1 MEITCRFPGCDR
13 PVQAKF
19 LCMGHY
25 QQSRRGRVLSQLRPY
40 RYSDLRIIR
49 SVRWEPPQLKAKHK
63 CIDWMLTRTPDA
75 VEGPRIALSL
85 ATKEDDQ
92 ERWSTHHHWRA
103 EYLGYAPCEE
113 IGATASLLIEAIQAE
128 FGEADVTFENDIDY
142 SKEGR
147 HT

>member
-1 MEITCRFPGCDR
+1 MEVTCRFPGCDR

-25 QQSRRGRVLSQLRPY
+25 QQSRRGRVLSPLRPY
-40 RYSDLRIIR
+40 KHSDLRIIR
-49 SVRWEPPQLKAKHK
+49 FERWEPPQLKGKHK
-63 CIDWMLTRTPDA
+63 CIDWMLTRTPEA

-85 ATKEDDQ
+85 A
-92 ERWSTHHHWRA
+92 SPGSIHHHWRA

-113 IGATASLLIEAIQAE
+113 LEAVAMLLIEAIKRE
-128 FGEADVTFENDIDY
+128 FGVADVVFANDIDY

-147 HT
+147 NA